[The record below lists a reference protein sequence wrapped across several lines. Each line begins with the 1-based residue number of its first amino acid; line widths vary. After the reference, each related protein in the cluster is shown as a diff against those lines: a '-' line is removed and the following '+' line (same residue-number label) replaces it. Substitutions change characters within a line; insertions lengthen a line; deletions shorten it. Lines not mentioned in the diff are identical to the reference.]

1 MVSKSRETGAA
12 APLRKPQSK
21 VRKDPRGGKRAAA
34 PLAATTKLAALLGL
48 LRSPSGATL
57 AQMTSLTGWQKH
69 SVRGVMS
76 GTIKK
81 KLGVSIVSKKVGDVR
96 VYRIGGKP

>member
-1 MVSKSRETGAA
+1 MASKSRETGAA
-12 APLRKPQSK
+12 APLRKSRSK
-21 VRKDPRGGKRAAA
+21 VRKPAPGGKRAVA

-96 VYRIGGKP
+96 VYRIGAKP